1 MDSSDDQGFTG
12 LQMAAANGH
21 EELVRLMIMR
31 GAALDKCNQYEWTPL
46 LHAARHGHT
55 GALYIKYIYSS
66 IIVTHITITS
76 AENVRL
82 DVLFISRSALTLLL
96 AKIPLWFFMMACN
109 G

>member
-1 MDSSDDQGFTG
+1 
-12 LQMAAANGH
+12 MAAANGH

-66 IIVTHITITS
+66 ITETHITIVS
-76 AENVRL
+76 VENMRRL
-82 DVLFISRSALTLLL
+82 IH
-96 AKIPLWFFMMACN
+96 
-109 G
+109 